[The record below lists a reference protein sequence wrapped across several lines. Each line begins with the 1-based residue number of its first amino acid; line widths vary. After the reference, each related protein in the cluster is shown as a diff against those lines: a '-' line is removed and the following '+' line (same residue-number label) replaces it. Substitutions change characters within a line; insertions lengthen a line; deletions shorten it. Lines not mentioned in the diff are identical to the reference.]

1 MIPDIA
7 ELFFEPLRYDFM
19 QRALIVSILVGVMCP
34 VIGAYVV
41 ARGRAFMGDALAHS
55 VLPGMGIGL
64 LATGTALI
72 AAVPTGVAIAL
83 LMGFISRRTGSSED
97 TSIGIVF
104 AGMFALG
111 LVMLSSPF
119 YINTFLELRNTQAP
133 NIEDLLIGE
142 ILGVSTGE
150 VYLSL
155 GLAVLVIAG
164 LYVFH
169 RHLVYTTFD
178 PVGAEVVGI
187 KVRIVEYV
195 LLALLALVI
204 VISIQAAGI
213 VLVMAMLIT
222 PAATGFLLARR
233 FVGVMVI
240 GAVIGVL
247 SAVVGMYLS
256 FHANMPTGP
265 VMALVATGLFGLAAL
280 KGEWTKRSAD

>member
-1 MIPDIA
+1 MGLITD
-7 ELFFEPLRYDFM
+7 PLRFSFV

-55 VLPGMGIGL
+55 ILPGMGVGL
-64 LATGTALI
+64 LATGSALI
-72 AAVPTGVAIAL
+72 VAVPTGVAIAM
-83 LMGFISRRTGSSED
+83 LMGYISRRTGSSED

-111 LVMLSSPF
+111 LVMLSSPL
-119 YINTFLELRNTQAP
+119 YINAFLDLRGRQAP

-142 ILGVSTGE
+142 ILGVNTGE
-150 VYLSL
+150 LYLSL
-155 GLAVLVIAG
+155 GLAALVIAG
-164 LYVFH
+164 LYIFH
-169 RHLVYTTFD
+169 RQLVYTTFD
-178 PVGAEVVGI
+178 PVGAAVVGI
-187 KVRIVEYV
+187 RTRLVEYV

-204 VISIQAAGI
+204 VIGIQAAGI

-233 FVGVMVI
+233 FVDVMII
-240 GAVIGVL
+240 GALVGVI

-265 VMALVATGLFGLAAL
+265 VMALVATAAFGVTAAV
-280 KGEWTKRSAD
+280 KRNR

>member
-1 MIPDIA
+1 MDLH
-7 ELFFEPLRYDFM
+7 ELLIDPFQHSFM
-19 QRALIVSILVGVMCP
+19 RRALTVSVLVGVMCP

-55 VLPGMGIGL
+55 VLPGMGVGL
-64 LATGTALI
+64 LATGSALI
-72 AAVPTGVAIAL
+72 AAVPAGVAIAL

-111 LVMLSSPF
+111 LVMLSSPL
-119 YINTFLELRNTQAP
+119 YIDTFIAIRGTQAP
-133 NIEDLLIGE
+133 SIEDLLIGE
-142 ILGVSTGE
+142 ILGVNTGE

-155 GLAVLVIAG
+155 GLAALVIAG
-164 LYVFH
+164 LYLFH
-169 RHLVYTTFD
+169 RPLVYTTFD
-178 PVGAEVVGI
+178 PVGAQVVGI
-187 KVRIVEYV
+187 RTRLVEYV

-222 PAATGFLLARR
+222 PAATGFLLAKR

-240 GAVIGVL
+240 GALIGVM
-247 SAVVGMYLS
+247 SAVIGMYLS

-265 VMALVATGLFGLAAL
+265 VMALVATAAFGVTAAVVS
-280 KGEWTKRSAD
+280 RNR

>member
-1 MIPDIA
+1 MIGDVVGLITD
-7 ELFFEPLRYDFM
+7 PLRFSFV

-55 VLPGMGIGL
+55 ILPGMGVGL
-64 LATGTALI
+64 LATGSALI
-72 AAVPTGVAIAL
+72 VAVPTGVAIAM
-83 LMGFISRRTGSSED
+83 LMGYISRRTGSSED

-111 LVMLSSPF
+111 LVMLSSPL
-119 YINTFLELRNTQAP
+119 YINSFLRIRDRQAP
-133 NIEDLLIGE
+133 DIEDLLIGE
-142 ILGVSTGE
+142 ILGVNTGE

-155 GLAVLVIAG
+155 GLAALVIAG

-178 PVGAEVVGI
+178 PVGAAVVGI
-187 KVRIVEYV
+187 RTRLVEYV

-204 VISIQAAGI
+204 VIGIQAAGI

-233 FVGVMVI
+233 FVGVMLI
-240 GAVIGVL
+240 GALIGVL
-247 SAVVGMYLS
+247 SAVIGMYLS

-265 VMALVATGLFGLAAL
+265 VMALVATAAFGVTAAL
-280 KGEWTKRSAD
+280 KKNRH

>member
-1 MIPDIA
+1 MANVA
-7 ELFFEPLRYDFM
+7 ELVVQPLQYDFM
-19 QRALIVSILVGVMCP
+19 QRALIVSVLVGIMCP

-55 VLPGMGIGL
+55 VLPGMGVGL
-64 LATGTALI
+64 LATGNALI
-72 AAVPTGVAIAL
+72 AAVPAGVAIAL

-119 YINTFLELRNTQAP
+119 YINSFIRIRDTQAP

-142 ILGVSTGE
+142 VLGVNTTE

-155 GLAVLVIAG
+155 GIAALVIGG
-164 LYVFH
+164 LYIFH
-169 RHLVYTTFD
+169 RYLVYTTFD
-178 PVGAEVVGI
+178 PIGAEVVGI
-187 KVRIVEYV
+187 RTRLIEYV

-204 VISIQAAGI
+204 VIGIQAAGI

-222 PAATGFLLARR
+222 PAATGYLLAKR
-233 FVGVMVI
+233 FVGVMVV
-240 GAVIGVL
+240 GATIGVV
-247 SAVVGMYLS
+247 SAIIGIYLS

-265 VMALVATGLFGLAAL
+265 IMALVATGVFGLAAA
-280 KGEWTKRSAD
+280 KGGWKRRPAY